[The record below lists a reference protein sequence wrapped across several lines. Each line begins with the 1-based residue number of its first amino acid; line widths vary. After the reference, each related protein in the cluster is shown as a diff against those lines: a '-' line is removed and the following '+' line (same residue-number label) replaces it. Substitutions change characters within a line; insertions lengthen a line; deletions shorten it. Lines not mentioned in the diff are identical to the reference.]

1 MTTPAIRS
9 APPEQTD
16 GGFTHRQTVMI
27 LVGLMMGM
35 FLAALD
41 QTVVST
47 AIRTIADDLNGFSL
61 QAWATTAFLI
71 TSTIS
76 TPLYGKLSDIY
87 GRKPFFLFAITIF
100 IAGSALCGLSRSMY
114 ELAAFRA
121 IQGIG
126 AGGLF
131 SMALAIIGDVV
142 PPRQRA
148 RYQGYFLAV
157 FGTSSV
163 LGPLLGG
170 LFAGAHSILGITGW
184 RWIFYINV
192 PVGLAALV
200 VVNRVLHIPHT
211 RRDHRIDWQGAVA
224 LVIGLVPLLIVA
236 EQGRT
241 WGWASGRS
249 LACYGV
255 GAVGLVL
262 FYVAERMC
270 GEDALIP
277 LRLFRVRTFTVATMS
292 SVIVGMGMFGAILVL
307 PLYLQIV
314 KGYSPTGAGLATL
327 PLVLGIMAGS
337 IISGQTISRTGR
349 YRIFPIIGTALMIV
363 GLFLFSTIGADTP
376 LWKTALIMPIV
387 GLGLGGNMQPVIL
400 AIQNAVSPREIGVA
414 TSSVTFFRQMGGTLG
429 TAVFL
434 SVLLTNLPGKIADA
448 FRAVQGTPQF
458 QAALAAHPDQ
468 AATLQAAGQGNADLN
483 DTSFISRLAPVIAH
497 PFKVGFSDSMSL
509 VFLMGAAIMVVG
521 LVVVLLL
528 PEIPLADRSAAQARA
543 AEDEAQAGAAPVD
556 AAPVPAGAV
565 PVDAAPVP
573 AGAVATAAPVT
584 AGAAVAAAP
593 VSAAATAGPDRPA
606 ALDPDADERGR
617 HNATGDETEVRITV
631 DGRAGEGRHEATG
644 HPDEF
649 RVPADPEAHNNGGPV
664 RTDPTAGPVEP
675 DPTAGPVETDAT
687 AEPAHGRPSAEPV
700 HGRPSA
706 GS

>member
-1 MTTPAIRS
+1 MTTPATRS
-9 APPEQTD
+9 APSEQTD
-16 GGFTHRQTVMI
+16 GGFSHRQTVMI
-27 LVGLMMGM
+27 LIGLMMGM

-87 GRKPFFLFAITIF
+87 GRKPFFLFAISIF

-131 SMALAIIGDVV
+131 SMALAIIGDIV

-163 LGPLLGG
+163 LGPVLGG
-170 LFAGAHSILGITGW
+170 LFAGANSILGISGW

-192 PVGLAALV
+192 PIGLAALV

-224 LVIGLVPLLIVA
+224 LIIGLVPLLIVA
-236 EQGRT
+236 EQGRI
-241 WGWASGRS
+241 WGWSSGRS
-249 LACYGV
+249 MLCYGL
-255 GAVGLVL
+255 GIVGLVL
-262 FYVAERMC
+262 FYLAERMC
-270 GEDALIP
+270 KDDALIP
-277 LRLFRVRTFTVATMS
+277 LRLFRGRTFTVATMS
-292 SVIVGMGMFGAILVL
+292 SVIIGMGMFGAILVL

-337 IISGQTISRTGR
+337 VISGQTISRTGR
-349 YRIFPIIGTALMIV
+349 YKIFPIVGTGLMVV
-363 GLFLFSTIGADTP
+363 GLYLFSLIGADTP

-387 GLGLGGNMQPVIL
+387 GLGLGGNMQPIIL

-434 SVLLTNLPGKIADA
+434 SVLLSTLPGRIADA
-448 FRAVQGTPQF
+448 FNSVRGTPGF

-468 AATLQAAGQGNADLN
+468 AATLQAAGSGNADLN

-497 PFKVGFSDSMSL
+497 PFKVGFSDSMST
-509 VFLMGAAIMVVG
+509 VFLMGAAIMVIG
-521 LVVVLLL
+521 FVVVLLL
-528 PEIPLADRSAAQARA
+528 PEIPLADRSASQARA
-543 AEDEAQAGAAPVD
+543 AEAQAEAGAAAE
-556 AAPVPAGAV
+556 AAAV
-565 PVDAAPVP
+565 PGAAF
-573 AGAVATAAPVT
+573 AEAVAERTE
-584 AGAAVAAAP
+584 VALAERNESEP
-593 VSAAATAGPDRPA
+593 P
-606 ALDPDADERGR
+606 DPDADERGR
-617 HNATGDETEVRITV
+617 HTAHGHDGEVRVPV
-631 DGRAGEGRHEATG
+631 DGHAGEGRHEADR
-644 HPDEF
+644 PDGEV
-649 RVPADPEAHNNGGPV
+649 RVPTAEADGERRPGPAGGGG
-664 RTDPTAGPVEP
+664 RATGADPTA
-675 DPTAGPVETDAT
+675 
-687 AEPAHGRPSAEPV
+687 EPV
-700 HGRPSA
+700 RGRPSA
-706 GS
+706 GT